1 MKLSVSSYVVGL
13 VVSFVYAIVKYYVPT
28 LPLSEDFVQWVFL
41 TILAVAGVDVT
52 AALKA
57 GRSLR

>member
-13 VVSFVYAIVKYYVPT
+13 VVSFVYAIVKNYVPD
-28 LPLSEDFVQWVFL
+28 LPLTEDLIQWVFL
-41 TILAVAGVDVT
+41 AILALAGVDVT
-52 AALKA
+52 SALKA

>member
-1 MKLSVSSYVVGL
+1 MKLSISSYVVGL
-13 VVSFVYAIVKYYVPT
+13 VVSFVYAIVKYYLPD

-41 TILAVAGVDVT
+41 TILALAGVDVVS
-52 AALKA
+52 ALKG